1 MYLVVMSAVVMSD
14 GHFHKVSSANS
25 YWETISSYRAVPEQL
40 QSSSRATVG
49 QFESVSMTIANGQ
62 GGSEEL
68 RFQYG
73 FSAGSMRFQIGFR
86 AISEQFQSNFSAIV
100 GQFESGST
108 TVLNG

>member
-25 YWETISSYRAVPEQL
+25 HWETISSYRAVPEQF
-40 QSSSRATVG
+40 QSSSRAVPEQFQSSSSATVG

-86 AISEQFQSNFSAIV
+86 AISEQFQCNC
-100 GQFESGST
+100 GSI
-108 TVLNG
+108 